1 MACFQKVMSSQ
12 SSSPYVVFCDAWAL
26 LIGLMVHLV
35 HLFILFPK
43 ISIIII
49 ISFLQIAVCK
59 FKTLC
64 NLFISPPFCKQDILK
79 PQWTQV
85 KYHLT
90 RKSWWSFVLFIS
102 SATIGSC
109 QSLQPYHQLKC
120 TLLIALTFL
129 APLHNPV
136 RDCVSSVSKL

>member
-26 LIGLMVHLV
+26 LIGLIVHLV

-43 ISIIII
+43 ISINFIFI
-49 ISFLQIAVCK
+49 FLQIAVCK

-64 NLFISPPFCKQDILK
+64 NLFISLPFCKLNILK

-85 KYHLT
+85 KFYLT

-109 QSLQPYHQLKC
+109 QSLQPCHLLKC
-120 TLLIALTFL
+120 IMLIALTFL
-129 APLHNPV
+129 VPLHDPV
-136 RDCVSSVSKL
+136 NDCVSPL